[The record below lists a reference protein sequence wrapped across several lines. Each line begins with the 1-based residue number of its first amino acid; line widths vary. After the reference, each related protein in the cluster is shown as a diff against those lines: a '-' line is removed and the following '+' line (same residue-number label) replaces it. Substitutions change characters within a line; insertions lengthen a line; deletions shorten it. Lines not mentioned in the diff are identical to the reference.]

1 MGAGQASSCVDALG
15 DAPARF
21 CEAQYGRLVGA
32 LTVYTGDRDLAQ
44 DLAQEALVRACVH
57 WRRVS
62 RMAAPGAWL
71 HRVALN
77 LANSNWSRRQA
88 EERARARVAAE
99 RPGPAR
105 DGNDALFVRSAIV
118 GLPVRQ
124 RTALVLRYYADLPV
138 REVAA
143 LMHCRSGT
151 VKALTHQAIASLR
164 QQLGAE
170 RLEEARDDG

>member
-1 MGAGQASSCVDALG
+1 MDALG
-15 DAPARF
+15 DAQVRF
-21 CEAQYGRLVGA
+21 CEAEYGRLVGA
-32 LTVYTGDRDLAQ
+32 LTVYTGNRDLAQ

-62 RMAAPGAWL
+62 GMGAPGAWL

-77 LANSNWSRRQA
+77 LANSNWARRQG
-88 EERARARVAAE
+88 EERAGALVAAE
-99 RPGPAR
+99 RPALAR
-105 DGNDALFVRSAIV
+105 DWDDALFVRAAIAV
-118 GLPVRQ
+118 LPVRQ

-138 REVAA
+138 RDVAQ

-164 QQLGAE
+164 QQLGADA
-170 RLEEARDDG
+170 LEEVRDGR